1 MSVPTPRA
9 RGRIAPALPPFA
21 LTWMYGRSM
30 GGTVE
35 GFLLELERK
44 VGADRAVVFQ
54 AFVNPDQLARWFGPE
69 GFTVAHVEFS
79 ARVGARYRLE
89 MRPPQ
94 GDHFHIRGEILE
106 VDAPRRLVFTFV
118 YEEPSPDDVETQVD
132 VSFRDRGDWTDVE
145 VSQGRFKT
153 EARRALH
160 RDGWSDSLDRLER
173 LIAAQ
178 S

>member
-1 MSVPTPRA
+1 MSFTTSRA
-9 RGRIAPALPPFA
+9 RGRIAPALRPFA
-21 LTWMYGRSM
+21 LTWMYGRGM
-30 GGTVE
+30 GGTSE

-54 AFVNPDQLARWFGPE
+54 AFVDPDQLARWFGPE

-94 GDHFHIRGEILE
+94 GGHFHVSGKVLE
-106 VDAPRRLVFTFV
+106 VDPPRRLAFTFV
-118 YEEPSPDDVETQVD
+118 YEEPNPDDVETQVV
-132 VSFRDRGDWTDVE
+132 VSFLDHGDWTE
-145 VSQGRFKT
+145 IELSQGRFKT
-153 EARRALH
+153 KARQALH
-160 RDGWSDSLDRLER
+160 RDGWSDSLDKLER